1 VNGDSADDDELGGV
15 HIKYLL
21 HCPRQL
27 WLYSRG
33 YRPEQASEQVAFG
46 EAVDETA
53 YARRRDIDLGAAR
66 IDWVTTGAVV
76 HETKSSRVP
85 SAQHEAQVRHYCLLL
100 EQRGVAV
107 RGGVLHYPLTRR
119 TVEVPWDSAAR
130 DAARQA
136 QREASEVIGL
146 PAAPERLPRAS
157 CRGCSFTDY
166 CWGALC
172 PPSPAPTG

>member
-1 VNGDSADDDELGGV
+1 MSGGVPPDAAEDEIGGV

-33 YRPEQASEQVAFG
+33 YRPEQGSDLVAFG

-53 YARRRDIDLGAAR
+53 YARQREVDLGAAK

-76 HETKSSRVP
+76 HEIKSSRAP
-85 SAQHEAQVRHYCLLL
+85 SEQHAAQVRHYCLLL

-107 RGGVLHYPLTRR
+107 RGGVLHYPLIRR
-119 TVEVPWDSAAR
+119 TVQVPWDA
-130 DAARQA
+130 AARQA
-136 QREASEVIGL
+136 AVKADRDAREVIGGG
-146 PAAPERLPRAS
+146 APPSRLPRPQ
-157 CRGCSFTDY
+157 CQGCSFTDY
-166 CWGALC
+166 CWGDA
-172 PPSPAPTG
+172 